1 MVAHF
6 FIVSLKQAILL
17 IILNVNM
24 DGTNLVLNRGNS
36 SLLHPAPWVRGTLS
50 AHLAKIIQLKNWKQQ
65 QGPFTSASFSKYA
78 SSALSTKTVV
88 LSYAG
93 RPGTHICDRICTSA
107 WSQAMKDYAFKE
119 LCTGHLNISIPSI
132 FTWSEHGGNLLHGVV
147 VERSHLWFIW
157 FISSLKKTLFILLL
171 F

>member
-1 MVAHF
+1 MWLRIYF
-6 FIVSLKQAILL
+6 FIVGLKLAILW
-17 IILNVNM
+17 IILKVNV

-50 AHLAKIIQLKNWKQQ
+50 AHLAKIVQFKNWKQQ

-93 RPGTHICDRICTSA
+93 RPGTQICNRICTSA
-107 WSQAMKDYAFKE
+107 WSQAMEDFAFKE
-119 LCTGHLNISIPSI
+119 LYTGHLNISIPSI

-147 VERSHLWFIW
+147 VERSHLWFI
-157 FISSLKKTLFILLL
+157 
-171 F
+171 

>member
-1 MVAHF
+1 M
-6 FIVSLKQAILL
+6 LW
-17 IILNVNM
+17 IILKVNV

-50 AHLAKIIQLKNWKQQ
+50 AHLAKIIQFKNWKQQ

-93 RPGTHICDRICTSA
+93 RPGTQICNRICTSA

-119 LCTGHLNISIPSI
+119 LCTGHLY
-132 FTWSEHGGNLLHGVV
+132 
-147 VERSHLWFIW
+147 
-157 FISSLKKTLFILLL
+157 LKLAWRQPPPWCGRRMESPLVYIIYLL
-171 F
+171 FKTGLFYSYFYFSFTFLVQVSTPASNLVV